1 MEINLVPCIH
11 VSKLAFSQPSF
22 IENLKL
28 SKNAA
33 FLAKL
38 GMRNYENAFELNMR
52 KSDKHG
58 VCVEFVT

>member
-1 MEINLVPCIH
+1 M
-11 VSKLAFSQPSF
+11 SKLAFSQPSF